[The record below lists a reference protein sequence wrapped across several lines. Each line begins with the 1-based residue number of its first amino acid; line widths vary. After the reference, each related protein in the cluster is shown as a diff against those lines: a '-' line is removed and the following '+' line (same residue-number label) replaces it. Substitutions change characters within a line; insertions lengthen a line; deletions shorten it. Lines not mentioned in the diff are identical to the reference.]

1 MFVTVKKIAIISLS
15 EVNFSAQKF
24 QNRLYEL
31 VKIKTES
38 TRGESYLVE
47 ETWVECLNQSCHKY
61 DCSRATLLT
70 IKVSAL
76 SINEAYN
83 EETA

>member
-1 MFVTVKKIAIISLS
+1 MSMFVTVKKIAIISLS

-47 ETWVECLNQSCHKY
+47 ET
-61 DCSRATLLT
+61 
-70 IKVSAL
+70 
-76 SINEAYN
+76 
-83 EETA
+83 

>member
-47 ETWVECLNQSCHKY
+47 ETWVECLKLVLSQI

-76 SINEAYN
+76 SINV
-83 EETA
+83 